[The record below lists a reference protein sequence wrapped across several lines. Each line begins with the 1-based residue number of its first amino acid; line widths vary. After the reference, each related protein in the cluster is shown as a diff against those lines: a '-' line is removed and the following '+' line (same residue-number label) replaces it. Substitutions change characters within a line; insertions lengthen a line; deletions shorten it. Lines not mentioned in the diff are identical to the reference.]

1 MNIWSLEKYL
11 ESSNQEKFEY
21 FINTLFATNRTPKYW
36 VNWEKVER
44 NSRKIEISLNTL
56 NYLVQKKNIKEEAKK
71 LFLEQPKLLECIPIL
86 LASRDKKIGVFSY
99 TGMSDFNVLELNFE
113 KPNLNNI
120 DKYLQF
126 IENTGLFTFLSQEV
140 NSSLVDYVFGVEVGL
155 DTNGRKNRSGEQN
168 ELILEMYLK
177 KLISEKPQ
185 LEYSTQ
191 ATGKWIEEN
200 WNIVVP
206 EVLDSNSKGGRRYDG
221 AVFNKE
227 NGSVTIIETNFYN
240 GGGSKLKSVAG
251 EFSSIYETSLRDADN
266 IKFVWLSDGL
276 GWLSAK
282 NPMREAF
289 DVIPTIINLHML
301 KDGYM
306 KKIIEMDKKNL
317 QQFSLDN

>member
-1 MNIWSLEKYL
+1 
-11 ESSNQEKFEY
+11 
-21 FINTLFATNRTPKYW
+21 
-36 VNWEKVER
+36 
-44 NSRKIEISLNTL
+44 
-56 NYLVQKKNIKEEAKK
+56 
-71 LFLEQPKLLECIPIL
+71 
-86 LASRDKKIGVFSY
+86 
-99 TGMSDFNVLELNFE
+99 
-113 KPNLNNI
+113 
-120 DKYLQF
+120 
-126 IENTGLFTFLSQEV
+126 
-140 NSSLVDYVFGVEVGL
+140 
-155 DTNGRKNRSGEQN
+155 
-168 ELILEMYLK
+168 MYLK